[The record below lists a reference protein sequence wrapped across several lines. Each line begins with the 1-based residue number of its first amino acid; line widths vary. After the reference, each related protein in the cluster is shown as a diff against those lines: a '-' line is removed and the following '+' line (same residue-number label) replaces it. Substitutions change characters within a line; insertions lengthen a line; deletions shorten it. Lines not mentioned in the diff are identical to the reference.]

1 MEEMNFFVNIG
12 RAREIV
18 ESAEVHNVTYEGVP
32 VIIQHVDEETKM
44 ARIYSKQNPENE
56 QDVPILNLIEEI

>member
-1 MEEMNFFVNIG
+1 MNIG